1 MDLWPMKGCYYI
13 SSWRG
18 WVIKTGKEEPDKK
31 KKKLSRALQLEKH
44 DKWAAQF

>member
-1 MDLWPMKGCYYI
+1 MKGCYYI

-18 WVIKTGKEEPDKK
+18 WVIKTGKEEPNKKK

>member
-1 MDLWPMKGCYYI
+1 MEGVGDKNWKG
-13 SSWRG
+13 RARQ
-18 WVIKTGKEEPDKK
+18 EK

>member
-1 MDLWPMKGCYYI
+1 MEGVGDKNWKG
-13 SSWRG
+13 RARQG
-18 WVIKTGKEEPDKK
+18 